1 MKTNMWFNNTFRRI
15 PNVYKKRKSYHKAFQ
30 YLKKVDPAGLTMIN
44 TILIHM
50 HSFSYFPDELTKM
63 IKKYYTDFMDTPY
76 SKKYSVVTFL
86 QNIISDISYKNSLNS
101 YFADIIDM
109 QKSDVIVDTIKCMA
123 HSLSKSEDRKNNTL
137 ILPFMDVASLY
148 PQIMVNYNNT
158 FIKNIIYCKDKDP
171 YNK

>member
-1 MKTNMWFNNTFRRI
+1 MKTNIWFNNTFRRI

-44 TILIHM
+44 TILLHM

-86 QNIISDISYKNSLNS
+86 QNIISDISYK
-101 YFADIIDM
+101 
-109 QKSDVIVDTIKCMA
+109 
-123 HSLSKSEDRKNNTL
+123 
-137 ILPFMDVASLY
+137 IL
-148 PQIMVNYNNT
+148 
-158 FIKNIIYCKDKDP
+158 
-171 YNK
+171 

>member
-15 PNVYKKRKSYHKAFQ
+15 PNVYKKRKSYHKAFR

-50 HSFSYFPDELTKM
+50 HSVSYFPDELTKM

-86 QNIISDISYKNSLNS
+86 QNIISDISYKC
-101 YFADIIDM
+101 I
-109 QKSDVIVDTIKCMA
+109 A
-123 HSLSKSEDRKNNTL
+123 HSLPKLEDHKINTL

-148 PQIMVNYNNT
+148 PQIMVNYDNT
-158 FIKNIIYCKDKDP
+158 FIKNNIYCKDKDS